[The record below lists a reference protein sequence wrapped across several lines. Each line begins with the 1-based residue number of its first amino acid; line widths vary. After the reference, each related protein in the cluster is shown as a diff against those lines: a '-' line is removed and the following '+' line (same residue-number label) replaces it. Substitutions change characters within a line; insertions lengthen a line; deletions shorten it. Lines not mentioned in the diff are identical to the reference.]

1 VHGNRFNIIHA
12 YFGTNVLQIL
22 RQINSYYP
30 YPLVSNAANATNVP
44 NSKNAKNANNGTNGT
59 NDLNSMNAT
68 NATSETNAT
77 ESVINETERLLDY
90 LRFSGG
96 ITV

>member
-1 VHGNRFNIIHA
+1 MHGNRFNIIHA

-22 RQINSYYP
+22 RQINEYYP
-30 YPLVSNAANATNVP
+30 YPLVLNAANATNVP
-44 NSKNAKNANNGTNGT
+44 NSKNAKNGTNGT

-68 NATSETNAT
+68 NAT
-77 ESVINETERLLDY
+77 ESVINETECLLDY